1 VDAAAV
7 PYATWFASA
16 RHRYAYGEVCVST
29 LVEMTFVPGGLVPA
43 GGEFVVWSNDSAV
56 DDQALIVASAEL
68 GLPAGRVT
76 VFPTVVHDANGRQ
89 AVERH
94 ARAVP
99 VFTALRALAALPAFD
114 EWAAWRRPSHAVL
127 AWSAAAKLALELVA
141 AGRLIPHLNATAV
154 LDEGTAF
161 WQAVPAGDERIADVL
176 QALPFYGHALRR
188 DGVTVWTA
196 ERLMHAFFDATAD
209 ACGREGR
216 RPETDPRRANRAP
229 SDPEALVRALTSADP
244 VYRSVRI
251 SVEDA
256 ASDVATWTA
265 PLRDQGGDDRFR
277 LGLVVTP
284 GDDDHWECAFQ
295 LRSTTDKTVIVAAG
309 DLWQATDLA
318 AYGFGANDAPTLV
331 MADAISVAARFF
343 TPLDRSLDDAQPVGV
358 SLSLS
363 ELAALIDTGRE
374 ALATAGVRVELPV
387 ELAGIDERRL
397 RLQLRIGQST
407 ATPRRSTDGLLD
419 GLDGLTGLTFTAVIG
434 DTPLTAEDVAT
445 LTMSGQPLVRWRG
458 QWVRVDDEQIAQI
471 RERGGEHIA
480 LGLTE
485 ALAAALSGQYQDREL
500 GVVDVIVD
508 PVSAEALN
516 RLRNVDTGAPARL
529 QHLSA
534 SLRPYQERGIAWLQ
548 RLTDNGFGAVLADQ
562 MGLGKTLQAI
572 AVLTARPLDRPHL
585 VVAPTSVVGNWAAE
599 LARFAPTMTAVH
611 HHGPDRSFDRSTFA
625 PGSIV
630 VTSYALLRQDI
641 GLLASIPFDV
651 VVFDEAQQIK
661 NPAAKAARAARELD
675 TRCRLA
681 LTGTPIEN
689 RLSELWAIVDLVN
702 PGLLGSQR
710 RFNER
715 FGVPIERWG
724 DTDASARLRRMIAPF
739 VLRRKKDDPDVFAQ
753 LPPKQERTVA
763 CLLTREQQ
771 ALYRDTVDRAFSG
784 AGLSATAFERRGQIL
799 ALLTA
804 LKQICNHPHQYLRDG
819 DLRAERSG
827 KLLRATD
834 IIGEVLDDGERML
847 IFTQFRQMG
856 NVLVEHIRNQFGVT
870 DVPFLHGGTP
880 LAQRNAMISRFQDD
894 PEAPPVFV
902 VSLRAGGLGV
912 NLTRATHVMHYD
924 RWWNPAVEDQA
935 TDRAHRIGQTKT
947 VTVHAMVTTGTVE
960 ERIAELLV
968 RKRSLADAVV
978 EAGETW
984 ITELDDD
991 ELFALVALSNDF
1003 TDDGES
1009 SHSDE
1014 TPATRPVLSV
1024 LDGGRL

>member
-1 VDAAAV
+1 M
-7 PYATWFASA
+7 
-16 RHRYAYGEVCVST
+16 ST

-43 GGEFVVWSNDSAV
+43 GGEFVVWSHDVAV
-56 DDQALIVASAEL
+56 DDEALIAALAEL

-76 VFPTVVHDANGRQ
+76 VFPTVVHAAGKRQ
-89 AVERH
+89 SVDRH

-99 VFTALRALAALPAFD
+99 VFTALRALAALPALD

-141 AGRLIPHLNATAV
+141 AGRLIPHLTATAV

-176 QALPFYGHALRR
+176 QALPFNGHALRR
-188 DGVTVWTA
+188 DGVSVWTA

-229 SDPEALVRALTSADP
+229 SDPEALLKALTSADP
-244 VYRSVRI
+244 VYRSVRL

-265 PLRDQGGDDRFR
+265 PLRDHGGDDRFR

-284 GDDDHWECAFQ
+284 GDDDHWWCAFQ
-295 LRSTTDKTVIVAAG
+295 LRSTTDKTLSVSASE
-309 DLWQATDLA
+309 LWQTTDLA

-331 MADAISVAARFF
+331 MADAISIAARFF
-343 TPLDRSLDDAQPVGV
+343 TPLDRALDDAQPVGV
-358 SLSLS
+358 SLSLF
-363 ELAALIDTGRE
+363 ELAELIDTGRE
-374 ALATAGVRVELPV
+374 ALTTAGVRVELPV

-397 RLQLRIGQST
+397 RLQLRVGQST
-407 ATPRRSTDGLLD
+407 ATPRRSTDALLD
-419 GLDGLTGLTFTAVIG
+419 GFDGLTGLTFTAVIG

-445 LTMSGQPLVRWRG
+445 LTMSGKPLVRWRG
-458 QWVRVDDEQIAQI
+458 QWVRVDDEQLAQI
-471 RERGGEHIA
+471 RERSGEHIA

-500 GVVDVIVD
+500 GVVDVVVD

-516 RLRNVDTGAPARL
+516 RLRSVDTGTPARL
-529 QHLSA
+529 KHLSA

-611 HHGPDRSFDRSTFA
+611 HHGPDRSFDRSTFG

-689 RLSELWAIVDLVN
+689 RLSELWAILDLVN

-763 CLLTREQQ
+763 CLLSREQQ
-771 ALYRDTVDRAFSG
+771 ALYRDTVERAFSG

-856 NVLVEHIRNQFGVT
+856 TVLVDHIRNQFGVA

-880 LAQRNAMISRFQDD
+880 LAQRNTMISRFQND
-894 PEAPPVFV
+894 PDAPPVFV

-1003 TDDGES
+1003 TDD
-1009 SHSDE
+1009 SDTGQTE
-1014 TPATRPVLSV
+1014 DTPASRPILSV
-1024 LDGGRL
+1024 VDGGRS

>member
-1 VDAAAV
+1 M
-7 PYATWFASA
+7 
-16 RHRYAYGEVCVST
+16 ST
-29 LVEMTFVPGGLVPA
+29 LVEMTFVPSGLVPA
-43 GGEFVVWSNDSAV
+43 GGEFVVWSHDFAV
-56 DDQALIVASAEL
+56 DDEALVAALAEL
-68 GLPAGRVT
+68 ALPAGRET
-76 VFPTVVHDANGRQ
+76 VFPTVEHPLDQRQ
-89 AVERH
+89 SVDRH

-161 WQAVPAGDERIADVL
+161 WQAVPAGDERIGDVL
-176 QALPFYGHALRR
+176 QALPFSGHALRR
-188 DGVTVWTA
+188 DGVRVWTA

-229 SDPEALVRALTSADP
+229 SDPEALVKALTSADP
-244 VYRSVRI
+244 VYRSVRL

-265 PLRDQGGDDRFR
+265 PLRDHAGDDRFR

-284 GDDDHWECAFQ
+284 GNDDHWWCAFQ
-295 LRSTTDKTVIVAAG
+295 LRSTTDKTLSVPASE
-309 DLWQATDLA
+309 LWQTTDLA
-318 AYGFGANDAPTLV
+318 AYGFGINDAPTLV

-343 TPLDRSLDDAQPVGV
+343 TPLDRALDDAQPIGV
-358 SLSLS
+358 SLSLF

-397 RLQLRIGQST
+397 RLQLRVGQGT
-407 ATPRRSTDGLLD
+407 ATPRRSTDALLD
-419 GLDGLTGLTFTAVIG
+419 GFDGLTGLTFTAVIG

-445 LTMSGQPLVRWRG
+445 LTMSGKPLVRWRG
-458 QWVRVDDEQIAQI
+458 QWVRIDDEQLAQI

-500 GVVDVIVD
+500 GIVDVVVD
-508 PVSAEALN
+508 PVSAEALD
-516 RLRNVDTGAPARL
+516 RLRSVDTGTPARL
-529 QHLSA
+529 KHLSA

-611 HHGPDRSFDRSTFA
+611 HHGPDRSFDRATFG

-689 RLSELWAIVDLVN
+689 RLSELWAILDLVN

-724 DTDASARLRRMIAPF
+724 DADASARLRRMIAPF

-763 CLLTREQQ
+763 CLLSREQQ
-771 ALYRDTVDRAFSG
+771 ALYRDTVERAFSG

-856 NVLVEHIRNQFGVT
+856 NVLVEHIRNEFGVA

-894 PEAPPVFV
+894 PDAPPVFV

-1003 TDDGES
+1003 TDD
-1009 SHSDE
+1009 SDTGQSE
-1014 TPATRPVLSV
+1014 DTPAIRPILSV
-1024 LDGGRL
+1024 VDGGRL

>member
-1 VDAAAV
+1 MGGVAV
-7 PYATWFASA
+7 PYATWFARS
-16 RHRYAYGEVCVST
+16 RHRRAAKKGCVST
-29 LVEMTFVPGGLVPA
+29 LVEMTFVPGGIVPA
-43 GGEFVVWSNDSAV
+43 GGEFVVWSSDRSVTDA
-56 DDQALIVASAEL
+56 ALIAALAEL
-68 GLPAGRVT
+68 GLPAGRQT
-76 VFPTVVHDANGRQ
+76 VFSTVVGDPTQRNPIDLN
-89 AVERH
+89 
-94 ARAVP
+94 ARSVP

-114 EWAAWRRPSHAVL
+114 EWASWRRPSHAVL

-141 AGRLIPHLNATAV
+141 AGRLIPQLNASAV
-154 LDEGTAF
+154 HDEGTAY
-161 WQAVPAGDERIADVL
+161 WQAVPLGDERIGDVV
-176 QALPFYGHALRR
+176 QALPFAGHALRR
-188 DGVTVWTA
+188 DGTAVWAA
-196 ERLMHAFFDATAD
+196 ERLIHTFFDATAD

-216 RPETDPRRANRAP
+216 RPETDPRRQNRAP
-229 SDPEALVRALTSADP
+229 SDPEALLKALTSADP
-244 VYRSVRI
+244 VYRSVRV

-265 PLRDQGGDDRFR
+265 PLRESAGNDRFR
-277 LGLVVTP
+277 LGLQVTP
-284 GDDDHWECAFQ
+284 TADDAWWCGFL
-295 LRSTTDKTVIVAAG
+295 LRSTGDKTVTLAASDVWHG
-309 DLWQATDLA
+309 TDLA
-318 AYGFGANDAPTLV
+318 ACGLGVNDVPTLV

-343 TPLDRSLDDAQPVGV
+343 TPLDRALDDAQPEGV
-358 SLSLS
+358 LLSLV
-363 ELAALIDTGRE
+363 ELAMLIDTGRE
-374 ALATAGVRVELPV
+374 ALATAGVHVELPV

-407 ATPRRSTDGLLD
+407 ATLRRSTDALFD

-445 LTMSGQPLVRWRG
+445 LTISGQPLVRWRG

-471 RERGGEHIA
+471 RERSGEHIA

-485 ALAAALSGQYQDREL
+485 ALAAALSGQYQDRAL
-500 GVVDVIVD
+500 GVVEVVVD
-508 PVSAEALN
+508 PVSADALN
-516 RLRNVDTGAPARL
+516 RLRNVDTGTPARL

-585 VVAPTSVVGNWAAE
+585 VIAPTSVVGNWAAE

-611 HHGPDRSFDRSTFA
+611 HHGADRSFERSTFA

-661 NPAAKAARAARELD
+661 NPAAKAARAGRELD
-675 TRCRLA
+675 ARCRLA

-702 PGLLGSQR
+702 PGLLGTQR

-724 DTDASARLRRMIAPF
+724 DTEASARLRRMIAPF

-771 ALYRDTVDRAFSG
+771 VLYRDTVEKAFSG
-784 AGLSATAFERRGQIL
+784 VGLAASAFERRGQIL
-799 ALLTA
+799 ALLTG

-834 IIGEVLDDGERML
+834 IIGDVLDDGERML

-856 NVLVEHIRNQFGVT
+856 NVLVDHIRDQFGVA

-880 LAQRNAMISRFQDD
+880 LSQRNTMISRFQND
-894 PEAPPVFV
+894 PDAPPVFV

-1003 TDDGES
+1003 TDDR
-1009 SHSDE
+1009 E
-1014 TPATRPVLSV
+1014 TAQSQDTSPSRPILSV
-1024 LDGGRL
+1024 VDGGRL

>member
-1 VDAAAV
+1 M
-7 PYATWFASA
+7 
-16 RHRYAYGEVCVST
+16 ST

-43 GGEFVVWSNDSAV
+43 GGEFVVWSHDNMI
-56 DDQALIVASAEL
+56 DDAALIAALAEF
-68 GLPAGRVT
+68 GLPAGRQAT
-76 VFPTVVHDANGRQ
+76 FPTVVNDPKGRR
-89 AVERH
+89 AVDYH
-94 ARAVP
+94 GRAVP
-99 VFTALRALAALPAFD
+99 IFTALRALAALPAFD
-114 EWAAWRRPSHAVL
+114 EWPAWRRPSHAVL
-127 AWSAAAKLALELVA
+127 AWSAAAKLALEFVA
-141 AGRLIPHLNATAV
+141 GGRLIPQLNATAV
-154 LDEGTAF
+154 LDEGVAS
-161 WQAVPAGDERIADVL
+161 WQAVPAGDDRIADVL
-176 QALPFYGHALRR
+176 TAMPFDGHALRR
-188 DGVTVWTA
+188 DGVSVWSA

-229 SDPEALVRALTSADP
+229 SDPEAFLKALTSADP
-244 VYRSVRI
+244 VYRSVRL

-256 ASDVATWTA
+256 SSDVASWTA
-265 PLRDQGGDDRFR
+265 PLRDQAGDDRFR
-277 LGLVVTP
+277 LGLAVHA
-284 GDDDHWECAFQ
+284 GSDDSWWCAFS
-295 LRSTTDKTVIVAAG
+295 LRSTTDQTLSIAAS
-309 DLWQATDLA
+309 DLWQTTDLTV
-318 AYGFGANDAPTLV
+318 YGFGVNDAPTLV

-343 TPLDRSLDDAQPVGV
+343 TPLDRALDDATPVGV
-358 SLSLS
+358 SLTLA

-374 ALATAGVRVELPV
+374 ALATAGVRVELPL

-407 ATPRRSTDGLLD
+407 ATLRRSTDALFD
-419 GLDGLTGLTFTAVIG
+419 GLDGLSGLTFTAVIG
-434 DTPLTAEDVAT
+434 DTPLTGDDVAT
-445 LTMSGQPLVRWRG
+445 LTSSGQPLVRWRG
-458 QWVRVDDEQIAQI
+458 QWVRVDDEQIQQI

-485 ALAAALSGQYQDREL
+485 ALAAALSGQYHDREL
-500 GVVDVIVD
+500 GLIDVTVD
-508 PVSAEALN
+508 PVSADALQ
-516 RLRNVDTGAPARL
+516 RLRDVDTQTPARL

-572 AVLTARPLDRPHL
+572 AVLAARPLDRPHL

-599 LARFAPTMTAVH
+599 LARFAPELTAIH
-611 HHGPDRSFDRSTFA
+611 HHGPERSFDRATFA

-675 TRCRLA
+675 ARCRLA

-771 ALYRDTVDRAFSG
+771 VLYRDTVERAFSG
-784 AGLSATAFERRGQIL
+784 GGLAVSAFERRGQIL

-819 DLRAERSG
+819 NVQAERSG

-834 IIGEVLDDGERML
+834 IIGEILDDGERML

-856 NVLVEHIRNQFGVT
+856 NVLVDHIRTHFGVA

-880 LAQRNAMISRFQDD
+880 LAQRNTMIRRFQED
-894 PEAPPVFV
+894 PDAPPVFV

-991 ELFALVALSNDF
+991 ELFDLVALSNDF
-1003 TDDGES
+1003 TEEREINAK
-1009 SHSDE
+1009 DE
-1014 TPATRPVLSV
+1014 MPAGRPILSV
-1024 LDGGRL
+1024 VDGGLR